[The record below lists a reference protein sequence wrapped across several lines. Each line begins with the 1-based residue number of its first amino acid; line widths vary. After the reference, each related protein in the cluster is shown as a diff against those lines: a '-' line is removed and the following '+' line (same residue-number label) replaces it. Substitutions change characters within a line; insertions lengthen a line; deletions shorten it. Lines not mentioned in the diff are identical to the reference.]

1 MIMINKE
8 EACKIATEYV
18 NIHHDLSA
26 YHDVGNENS
35 VVILKEKTIE
45 RSCGW
50 IFFYESRLWVQT
62 KKIKYRMV
70 HNCPII
76 VDRLDGKV
84 SYFDTGQGI
93 DAGVEYYEK
102 NRHNRDKP
110 DYYELYDFLACY
122 IRANHNA
129 GDFPSEEAAV
139 LYYVTHNKPEKVDRV
154 IEEGTLI
161 FQEKDFPWEEIVETT
176 EISFKNSKETQ
187 KWLTT
192 IIELMKSARLQ
203 KESQNQAET

>member
-1 MIMINKE
+1 MIDRE
-8 EACKIATEYV
+8 EAYKIAREYV
-18 NIHHDLSA
+18 NTYHDLKP
-26 YHDVGNENS
+26 YHDVGDNDS
-35 VVILKEKTIE
+35 VVILEEETVE

-50 IFFYESRLWVQT
+50 IFFYQSRLWVQT
-62 KKIKYRMV
+62 KKHLYRMV
-70 HNCPII
+70 NNYPII
-76 VDRLDGKV
+76 VDRLDGRV
-84 SYFDTGQGI
+84 SYFDMENGI

-110 DYYELYDFLACY
+110 GYYELYDFLACY
-122 IRANHNA
+122 MRADNGV

-139 LYYVTHNKPEKVDRV
+139 LYYITHNKPEKVNQV
-154 IEEGTLI
+154 IEEGTSILK
-161 FQEKDFPWEEIVETT
+161 EKDFPWEEIVETT